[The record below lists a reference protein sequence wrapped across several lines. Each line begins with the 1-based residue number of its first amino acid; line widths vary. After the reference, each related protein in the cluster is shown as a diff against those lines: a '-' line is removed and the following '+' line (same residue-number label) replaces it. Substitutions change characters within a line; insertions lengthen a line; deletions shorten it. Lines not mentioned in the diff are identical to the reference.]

1 MANALACSFLESDG
15 EVSALRPEWE
25 VLSRM
30 AGSSDLLLSFGWYM
44 AWRSVFGARLRNG
57 VVAFRRNSAL
67 VGVMPLMLGRTLRSP
82 SMVVRHDYL
91 PGDDAFLTR
100 RPRVRFIPVRQL
112 SPVLGL
118 EATLWRGG
126 PLAAPGNEADC
137 YAALLRFLQE
147 FSGWDVA
154 VLPLPDSVARAL
166 ATRCGEI
173 GIAARI
179 DTLDRPMYRRLDLP
193 PWATFLKGKQRHF
206 RRRYDE
212 ATKRAQKA
220 GLAFRTF
227 AGPAEIGPGL
237 AVLADVAARSWKAE
251 GRAEQAVNVPYT
263 PASRAFFEML
273 CLAADDGAVPVV
285 LAIYQG
291 QDPKGALLS
300 MRFGRR
306 FVLLLTFFDPSMRHV
321 SLGRLLI
328 KMAYEW
334 AVDHGVAEIDFNSNS
349 PFAAIYAD
357 HHETYQNLTLFS
369 AAPRGR
375 LVHALSRCAGRGRQ
389 PTGPAQ
395 PSEDSDSCQT
405 ANP

>member
-44 AWRSVFGARLRNG
+44 AWRSVFGARLRTG

-100 RPRVRFIPVRQL
+100 RPRARFIPVRQL

-166 ATRCGEI
+166 AAVASPAGEVGLLDARVGVLEEDERRAVLFRHPVEDSIHHGAGFLALEVINGRRSVRRQLRNHIVFIAAAKQPAQSQPSQAMTNLVLRDSEQPGRDLGFAAKLGEQTVYRQKHILHDILDVHLRPTESSRPASHEI
-173 GIAARI
+173 G
-179 DTLDRPMYRRLDLP
+179 
-193 PWATFLKGKQRHF
+193 
-206 RRRYDE
+206 
-212 ATKRAQKA
+212 RASC
-220 GLAFRTF
+220 R
-227 AGPAEIGPGL
+227 ER
-237 AVLADVAARSWKAE
+237 VS
-251 GRAEQAVNVPYT
+251 
-263 PASRAFFEML
+263 S
-273 CLAADDGAVPVV
+273 PV
-285 LAIYQG
+285 
-291 QDPKGALLS
+291 
-300 MRFGRR
+300 
-306 FVLLLTFFDPSMRHV
+306 
-321 SLGRLLI
+321 
-328 KMAYEW
+328 
-334 AVDHGVAEIDFNSNS
+334 
-349 PFAAIYAD
+349 
-357 HHETYQNLTLFS
+357 
-369 AAPRGR
+369 
-375 LVHALSRCAGRGRQ
+375 
-389 PTGPAQ
+389 
-395 PSEDSDSCQT
+395 
-405 ANP
+405 